1 MNTIDFLRG
10 VLPSRGFY
18 IAARLAPRGFRNQGC
33 ESIEELAQYV
43 LNYDSQGVDAYYAC
57 AAYRER
63 EVDGQKNGKTFKQ
76 SRVQRD
82 VRALRDY
89 WFDLDVKPNEPTAFA
104 SQEDACDGLL
114 NFLGET
120 KLPMPMVVSSGSG
133 IHCHW
138 KLTEEVQVEKWKA
151 TAEGLKQLSARLQ
164 FRVDQA
170 CTADAARVLRPVG
183 TWNWKDPNNPR
194 PVQCIQDA
202 PSVDADSFSVLVVT
216 ALKSLGIKP
225 PEAVRQVEAKT
236 ETINRDLAVKSSF
249 PPCSIIKVADR
260 CAQVRQVRDTRGAVR
275 EPLWYSFIQLACHSI
290 EGDPQIHEWS
300 KGYEGY
306 TEGETNRKIAQ
317 VRGQNLGPTLCATFE
332 SRNPAG
338 CDSCPFKGKI
348 SSPAQLGTQVA
359 SAPAPVV
366 QIQLA
371 EKTVSVQLPTPPPPF
386 TRGEN
391 GGIYYEDEDG
401 ITHKIYEYDLYP
413 VELAYDEQLGYETTR
428 WRHYLPNEGWKE
440 CVLRSSLLA
449 RPVEFESALRD
460 NHIRPLVRG
469 KIAMYGDY
477 YIRKISE
484 ESKMRKLFRS
494 QGWKE
499 NNTEFVLGD
508 KLYRKDEIVQAGFSH
523 GTEGFLKPFHSR
535 GSLDAGRALTSVLD
549 NPKFEP
555 TAFML
560 LLAFAAPLLKLAG
573 RQGFT
578 VCALGDSGAGKST
591 MGMFMSSVYGHPDA
605 AWGKRTDTA
614 LARIQR
620 LGAHFSLPAYMDEA
634 TTIPPKELR
643 ELIYMI
649 PTGKGRDSM
658 RQDYT
663 LREGAEWATIF
674 VTSTNDSLPSKLQL
688 EKANAEAEGLRLF
701 DFRFPKV
708 REFGPISKIIPAAV
722 MENYGLAGEKYIEG
736 LVNHQDAIRSKL
748 KSVVEEAEARF
759 QMDDKERFWS
769 QAIALTLYGGELAR
783 EWGLIEFDPQRIVPW
798 LQSETRRMRHN
809 LSEGV
814 AGSVAILGDYL
825 NEHIGERLTV
835 TRLNAGLTG
844 LNQRPMHA
852 LSQRYEKDTQML
864 YIGRKHI
871 KHYMDELHYNYNEVK
886 DDLMARGILL
896 EADVKKVLGGGTDLT
911 GGQVSCWKVQADH
924 AELGALLG

>member
-1 MNTIDFLRG
+1 VDTVEFLRKIWPPTG
-10 VLPSRGFY
+10 LY
-18 IAARLAPRGFRNQGC
+18 IIARLTPKGFRHQVC
-33 ESIEELAQYV
+33 ESIQEAA
-43 LNYDSQGVDAYYAC
+43 NYALEFDKQGVPTYHAC
-57 AAYRER
+57 A
-63 EVDGQKNGKTFKQ
+63 TFQ
-76 SRVQRD
+76 SRD
-82 VRALRDY
+82 VETVRPNGEVWHQVRVRKNVRSLKCF
-89 WFDLDVKPNEPTAFA
+89 WMDLDVEPGNEKKFE
-104 SQEDACDGLL
+104 SQEAAIDGLIE
-114 NFLGET
+114 FLGET
-120 KLPMPMVVSSGSG
+120 QLPMPMVISSGG
-133 IHCHW
+133 GVHIYW
-138 KLTEEVQVEKWKA
+138 TLNNEIQPEAWKA
-151 TAEGLKQLSARLQ
+151 TAEGLKQLSAKLG
-164 FRVDQA
+164 FKSDPA
-170 CTADAARVLRPVG
+170 CTSDSARVLRPVG
-183 TWNWKDPNNPR
+183 TTNRKNASVPR
-194 PVQCIQDA
+194 PVELIGESVPLDFATFNGIVLRGLSDA
-202 PSVDADSFSVLVVT
+202 
-216 ALKSLGIKP
+216 GIKP

-236 ETINRDLAVKSSF
+236 ETINQDLAVKSSF
-249 PPCSIIKVADR
+249 PPCSGQKVAER
-260 CAQVRQVRDTRGAVR
+260 CAQLRAVRDTRGQVS
-275 EPLWYSFIQLACHSI
+275 EPHWYAAIQLLCHSV
-290 EGDPQIHEWS
+290 EGDALIHEWS

-348 SSPAQLGTQVA
+348 SSPAQLGTQIT

-366 QIQLA
+366 EVRIADKL
-371 EKTVSVQLPTPPPPF
+371 VQLTIPVPPAPF
-386 TRGEN
+386 TRGAE
-391 GGIYYEDEDG
+391 GGIYIEEDG

-428 WRHYLPNEGWKE
+428 WRHFLPNEGWKE

-477 YIRKISE
+477 YIRKISAD
-484 ESKMRKLFRS
+484 SKMRKLFRS

-508 KLYRKDEIVQAGFSH
+508 KLYRKDEVVQAGFSH

-535 GSLDAGRALTSVLD
+535 GSLDAWRALTSVLD

-555 TAFML
+555 HAFML

-605 AWGKRTDTA
+605 GWIKRDNTQ

-634 TTIPPKELR
+634 STIAPKELR
-643 ELIYMI
+643 DLIYMI

-658 RQDYT
+658 RQDYS

-674 VTSTNDSLPSKLQL
+674 VTSTNDSLQSKLQL

-701 DFRFPKV
+701 EFRFPKA

-722 MENYGLAGEKYIEG
+722 QENYGLAGEKYIEG

-748 KSVVEEAEARF
+748 KTVVEEAEARF

-809 LSEGV
+809 LAEGM
-814 AGSVAILGDYL
+814 AGSVAVLGDYL

-844 LNQRPMHA
+844 LNQRPMRA
-852 LSQRYEKDTQML
+852 LSQRYEKDSQLL
-864 YIGRKHI
+864 YIGRKHL
-871 KHYMDELHYNYNEVK
+871 KHYMDERHYNYNEIK

-924 AELGALLG
+924 TELGALLG